1 VRASLDSE
9 EGRAAL
15 LAFAVLGAR
24 RWLADGG
31 RSERRRRKQIT
42 NNLQR
47 RARTATQN
55 AQASTEDRDFRTALI
70 PASGERGPAALR
82 SWLPFRVPPHAAT
95 SATLA
100 GTYPFLAEAGLG
112 TKGVLIGTD
121 RFSGGSFVY
130 DPWELY
136 HQGVLTNP
144 NALLAGVIGTGKS
157 ALAKSLATRSLAF
170 GIRVYVPGD
179 PKGEWTAVTR
189 AVGGTAITLGQGQPT
204 RLNPLDEGRRP
215 AGLTDTQWATM
226 VWARQ
231 RDLLGVL
238 AETVLGRPLQ
248 PVEHTALD
256 AALHA
261 ATRTAAVPTLPD
273 VVAHLLAPD
282 AATTDDATLLRV
294 EGRDVAHALRR
305 MVHGDLAGLF
315 DGPSTIRF
323 DPDAPMISLDLS
335 GVTGNDTLLSLV
347 MTCASTWMEAAIL
360 DPDGGRRWVIY
371 DEAWRVMRHPALIR
385 RMQTQWKLSRAY
397 GIANLM
403 VIHRLSDLDA
413 VGEHHSE
420 ARALAQG
427 LLADCSTRIIYRQET
442 DQLDQSAAALG
453 LTETERDYLTSLE
466 VGEGLWRIRDRGF
479 VVQHQMTAPPRPN
492 GPDRTH
498 GNRGNQW
505 LSHKLGRQTLRFVA
519 RSCGARSISHGRIR
533 SASHLGRVRA
543 ASTVLVSPQADEWWR
558 EAERLRR

>member
-1 VRASLDSE
+1 MDRPRTHVTSLLTPRKE
-9 EGRAAL
+9 R
-15 LAFAVLGAR
+15 
-24 RWLADGG
+24 
-31 RSERRRRKQIT
+31 RSERRRRKELT
-42 NNLQR
+42 TLKRR
-47 RARTATQN
+47 RARA
-55 AQASTEDRDFRTALI
+55 AAAGARPAKEKPDKQAGAI
-70 PASGERGPAALR
+70 PASGEPGPAALR
-82 SWLPFRVPPHAAT
+82 SWLRFTVPPHAAT

-100 GTYPFLAEAGLG
+100 GAYPFLAEAGLG
-112 TKGVLIGTD
+112 THGVLIGTD
-121 RFSGGSFVY
+121 TRSGGSFVY

-136 HQGVLTNP
+136 RQGVITNP

-157 ALAKSLATRSLAF
+157 ALAKSIATRSVAF

-189 AVGGTAITLGQGQPT
+189 AVGGTAITLGQGQDT

-215 AGLTDTQWATM
+215 AGLTDTQWASI

-238 AETVLGRPLQ
+238 TETVLGRPLY

-256 AALHA
+256 AALT
-261 ATRTAAVPTLPD
+261 ATTRAPGVPTLPD
-273 VVAHLLAPD
+273 VVAHLLNPD
-282 AATTDDATLLRV
+282 QGTEDAGLLRV

-315 DGPSTIRF
+315 DGPSTVAF

-335 GVTGNDTLLSLV
+335 AVTGNDTLLSLV

-360 DPDGGRRWVIY
+360 DPDGGKRWVIY
-371 DEAWRVMRHPALIR
+371 DEAWRIMRHPALIR

-442 DQLDQSAAALG
+442 DQLAQSATALG
-453 LTETERDYLTSLE
+453 LTDTERDTLTTL
-466 VGEGLWRIRDRGF
+466 GLGQGLWRIRDRAF
-479 VVQHQMTAPPRPN
+479 RIQHQLTTGEHDLFDTTARM
-492 GPDRTH
+492 H
-498 GNRGNQW
+498 
-505 LSHKLGRQTLRFVA
+505 
-519 RSCGARSISHGRIR
+519 
-533 SASHLGRVRA
+533 
-543 ASTVLVSPQADEWWR
+543 
-558 EAERLRR
+558 